1 MWSIDSIDL
10 LSGEFMFTHM
20 RLCFDMSILPFRNNC
35 RVHRSFMLI
44 KLTKAGFKCSGLR
57 TGERIN
63 PKPLTVLQMSKAGG
77 LRIQHSMHTCS

>member
-44 KLTKAGFKCSGLR
+44 KLTKAGF
-57 TGERIN
+57 
-63 PKPLTVLQMSKAGG
+63 QM
-77 LRIQHSMHTCS
+77 